1 MNSSSDINR
10 EPFAERL
17 LFWSLCLLFF
27 FIPLATSPAVIAG
40 AAVIGIWLFSGKC
53 IRDRHIWL
61 NAEWF
66 KPVILFVL
74 LHWAGLLWTNDI
86 RTGVGFAEKSYY
98 WLYAFAIA
106 SVNTDKSKT
115 DAMFK
120 AFILGLIL
128 ISTISLL
135 QVIGIL
141 PAFKNFSTLYAGKP
155 GKHISGSLLS
165 VFGVSMLSFYFTETS
180 RLRNKLIII
189 CLMLVLSATIFLTES
204 RAGYLVFI
212 IASPLMLYNMLDKKH
227 FKKLPILIVIIVV
240 IISLSP
246 IVQNRINQALDEIQ
260 LYRNGNPNTSIGLR
274 LHMWEGA
281 LKIFSEKPMLGA
293 GTGSYAAEMKKYAHP
308 NLSPEF
314 QVLSQPHNSF
324 LYVATSFGII
334 GLSVFIWLLYV
345 FMKKGIKAFDTKN
358 GFAITS
364 YGLVLIIG
372 SLTDTQILSLS
383 TATMFA
389 LMTGIEAIKN
399 ER

>member
-1 MNSSSDINR
+1 MNSSTKISS
-10 EPFAERL
+10 ELLAERL
-17 LFWSLCLLFF
+17 LLWSLCLLFF

-40 AAVIGIWLFSGKC
+40 GAVIGVWLFSGKC
-53 IRDRHIWL
+53 LKDRHNWL

-66 KPVILFVL
+66 KPVILFVT

-86 RTGVGFAEKSYY
+86 RTGISFAEKSYY

-106 SVNTDKSKT
+106 SVSAEKNKT
-115 DAMFK
+115 DIMFK
-120 AFILGLIL
+120 AFISGLIIISL
-128 ISTISLL
+128 ISLFQL
-135 QVIGIL
+135 AGIL
-141 PAFKNFSTLYAGKP
+141 PIFKNFSTLYAGKP
-155 GKHISGSLLS
+155 GKHISGSLLA
-165 VFGVSMLSFYFTETS
+165 VFGVCILSFYFTETS

-204 RAGYLVFI
+204 RVGYLVFI

-227 FKKLPILIVIIVV
+227 FKKMPILIVIIVV

-246 IVQNRINQALDEIQ
+246 IVQNRLNKALDEIQ

-314 QVLSQPHNSF
+314 YILSQPHNSF
-324 LYVATSFGII
+324 LYVATSFGVI

-345 FMKKGIKAFDTKN
+345 FMKNGINAFNTLN
-358 GFAITS
+358 GFAIVS
-364 YGLVLIIG
+364 YGFVLIIG

-383 TATMFA
+383 TANMFA
-389 LMTGIEAIKN
+389 LMTGIKTAKT
-399 ER
+399 